1 MAAHSLNAGIS
12 EAIVSECSAVGV
24 PLTPGTRVTRRLL
37 KDQQND
43 IRIKELKKSLKA
55 KEARCAKKRRLYK
68 LHADK
73 PVKTNVNVK
82 NDSMPILEHAYLR

>member
-1 MAAHSLNAGIS
+1 MFSGGHSSHTWHEGHAAPPERS
-12 EAIVSECSAVGV
+12 
-24 PLTPGTRVTRRLL
+24 T
-37 KDQQND
+37 ND
-43 IRIKELKKSLKA
+43 LHIQKSKKSLKA

-82 NDSMPILEHAYLR
+82 NDSMPIPEHAYCKVIRKNAK